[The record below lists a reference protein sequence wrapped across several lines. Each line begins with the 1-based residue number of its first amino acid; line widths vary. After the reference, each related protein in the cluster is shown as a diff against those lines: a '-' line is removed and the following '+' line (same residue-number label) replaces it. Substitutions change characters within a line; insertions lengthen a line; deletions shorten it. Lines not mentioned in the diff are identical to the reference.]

1 MAVFTC
7 PHCQK
12 EITVNIK
19 KKPEKKEKKPDVPM
33 NLQEFLEWCKKSDQK
48 QIQLIAEWAEQQKI
62 AFTMKSQWQVYIEEN
77 ARASTKLCKFSEDQ
91 IQQAFSKVEEDKKNG
106 LKYTPALE
114 TLLKK
119 LTK

>member
-1 MAVFTC
+1 MAVFIC
-7 PHCQK
+7 PHCNK

-19 KKPEKKEKKPDVPM
+19 KKPEKKEKKLDGPM
-33 NLQEFLEWCKKSDQK
+33 NLQEFLQACKTSK
-48 QIQLIAEWAEQQKI
+48 QQHIRLIAEWAENQNI
-62 AFTMKSQWQVYIEEN
+62 SF
-77 ARASTKLCKFSEDQ
+77 STKEQWRVYVRRNAKASVELCKFSEDQ